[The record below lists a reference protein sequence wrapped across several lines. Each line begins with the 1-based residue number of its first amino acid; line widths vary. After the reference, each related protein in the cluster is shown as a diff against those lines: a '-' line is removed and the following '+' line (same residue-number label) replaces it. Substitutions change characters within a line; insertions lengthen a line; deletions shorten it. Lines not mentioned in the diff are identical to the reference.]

1 MRLLVGWDLLGFVL
15 RGKDVLEAQGSKT
28 TRIATMIQCSFSQ
41 KENQPLLILQ
51 KNDDMTFDDVL
62 VEGKW
67 SPDKASYYEKEY
79 LKIVNQ
85 TATCTM
91 TQDVTRKT
99 RTKPMI

>member
-1 MRLLVGWDLLGFVL
+1 M
-15 RGKDVLEAQGSKT
+15 

-67 SPDKASYYEKEY
+67 TSDKASSYEKEY
-79 LKIVNQ
+79 LKVVNQ
-85 TATCTM
+85 TAACTM
-91 TQDVTRKT
+91 TQDI